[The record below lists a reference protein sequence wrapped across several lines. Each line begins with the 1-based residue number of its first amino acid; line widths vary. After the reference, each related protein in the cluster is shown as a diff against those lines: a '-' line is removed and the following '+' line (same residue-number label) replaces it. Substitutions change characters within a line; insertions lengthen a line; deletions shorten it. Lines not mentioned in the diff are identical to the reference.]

1 MNLTKSSAASS
12 RDDVS
17 HTTIPKTSK
26 ICGVCGDVA
35 RCYHFG
41 GLCCASCKAFFRR
54 AVVNDRYKQVHC
66 TSYIKHLCAF
76 AYSSSV
82 VQSPTGCGQ
91 TSLIIHSFWTFPVSL
106 RVRRVLPDRHYFEE
120 TLLALPTETMSG
132 HRHGQEMVRF

>member
-66 TSYIKHLCAF
+66 TSYQTSMRI
-76 AYSSSV
+76 AYSLSV
-82 VQSPTGCGQ
+82 VRNQLAVKRHSSFIHFGRFQYRCVYGG
-91 TSLIIHSFWTFPVSL
+91 SCRIDIISRKHCSHCRL
-106 RVRRVLPDRHYFEE
+106 KQC
-120 TLLALPTETMSG
+120 LAIGMDKKW
-132 HRHGQEMVRF
+132 